1 MTGMLQLALA
11 AKEAAIP
18 LAATPHE
25 TRVAALRA
33 VAGALRAHAG
43 EIFAAN
49 DADIE
54 QARAENL
61 EAPLL
66 KRLRFD
72 AAKLDEALDGIAALA
87 ALPDPIGAT
96 QRATELSPGLTL
108 YRVACPIG
116 VIGVVF
122 ESRPDALVQIAAL
135 CLKSGNAV
143 LLKGGRE
150 AARTNRALFAALS
163 EAANANGA
171 PQGWAGLLETRE
183 EVAEML
189 RLDGHIDLIIPR
201 GSNAFVRHIMEES
214 RIPVLGH
221 ADGLCSVYVDRAADV
236 DMAVRVAVDSKAQ
249 YVPVCNAA
257 ETLLVHREIAAKAL
271 PPLAQAMKAAGV
283 TLRGCARTRALIPCE
298 AADEA
303 DYDTE
308 YLDYVM
314 AVRVVD
320 TLAEAVAHINAHGSG
335 HTDCIVT
342 ADAEAASAF
351 LTLVDSAGV
360 YHNCSTRFAD
370 GFRYGLGAEV
380 GVATGKIHARGPM
393 GLEGLCTYKYKLLGE
408 GHTVAEFAEG
418 KRHFTHRPVDAA
430 CPM

>member
-1 MTGMLQLALA
+1 MTDMLELARA
-11 AKEAAIP
+11 AKKAAIH

-25 TRVAALRA
+25 ARGAALLA
-33 VAGALRAHAG
+33 FAETLRARQE

-49 DADIE
+49 AADVE
-54 QARAENL
+54 QARAE
-61 EAPLL
+61 EFDGPLL

-72 AAKLDEALDGIAALA
+72 AAKLGEVLEGIAALA
-87 ALPDPIGAT
+87 ELPDPIGMT
-96 QRATELSPGLTL
+96 QRATELSPGLNL

-116 VIGVVF
+116 VIGVIF
-122 ESRPDALVQIAAL
+122 ESRPDALAQIASL

-150 AARTNRALFAALS
+150 AARTNRALFAALV
-163 EAANANGA
+163 EATNAAGI
-171 PQGWAGLLETRE
+171 PQGWAGLLESRE
-183 EVAEML
+183 EVAQML
-189 RLDGHIDLIIPR
+189 RLDAYIDLIIPR
-201 GSNAFVRHIMEES
+201 GSNGFVRHIMENS

-221 ADGLCSVYVDRAADV
+221 ADGLCAVYIDRAADI

-249 YVPVCNAA
+249 YVAVCNAA
-257 ETLLVHREIAAKAL
+257 ETLLVHREIAPKAL
-271 PPLAQAMKAAGV
+271 PPLAQAMAKAGV
-283 TLRGCARTRALIPCE
+283 RLKGCARTRALIPCE
-298 AADEA
+298 AAEDT

-320 TLAEAVAHINAHGSG
+320 SLEEAVAHINAHGSG

-342 ADAEAASAF
+342 ADAGAARAF
-351 LTLVDSAGV
+351 LALVDSAGV

-380 GVATGKIHARGPM
+380 GVATGKLHARGPM
-393 GLEGLCTYKYKLLGE
+393 GLEGLCTYKYQLLGE
-408 GHTVAEFAEG
+408 GHTVAEFADG
-418 KRHFTHRPVDAA
+418 KRRFTHRAL
-430 CPM
+430 